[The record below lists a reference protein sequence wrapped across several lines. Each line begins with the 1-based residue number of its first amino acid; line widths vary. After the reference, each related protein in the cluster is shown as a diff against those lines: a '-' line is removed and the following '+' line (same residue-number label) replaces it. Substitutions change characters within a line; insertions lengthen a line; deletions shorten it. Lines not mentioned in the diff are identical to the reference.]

1 VTVEQRSKAKM
12 VSYGLAYGMEA
23 YGLGQRLNIPTEEAA
38 VILDAYFVAFPN
50 VKAYMDRTVIEARER
65 GYTETL
71 FGRRRPIP
79 ELMNSNFRVR
89 QAGERQ
95 AMNAGIQGL
104 AADIFKVA
112 LVHIDEALV
121 AGDYD
126 SRVVLQVHDEVIVEV
141 PDDEHDVVGELVVGL
156 MHDAADLD
164 VPLEVNVSWGETWA
178 SAKG

>member
-1 VTVEQRSKAKM
+1 
-12 VSYGLAYGMEA
+12 
-23 YGLGQRLNIPTEEAA
+23 
-38 VILDAYFVAFPN
+38 
-50 VKAYMDRTVIEARER
+50 MDRTVIEARER

-121 AGDYD
+121 AGGYD
-126 SRVVLQVHDEVIVEV
+126 SQLVLQVHDEVIVEV
-141 PDDEHDVVGELVVGL
+141 PDAEHDVVGDLVVGL
-156 MHDAADLD
+156 MHDAADLA
-164 VPLEVNVSWGETWA
+164 VPLEVNVSWGDTWA
-178 SAKG
+178 AAKG